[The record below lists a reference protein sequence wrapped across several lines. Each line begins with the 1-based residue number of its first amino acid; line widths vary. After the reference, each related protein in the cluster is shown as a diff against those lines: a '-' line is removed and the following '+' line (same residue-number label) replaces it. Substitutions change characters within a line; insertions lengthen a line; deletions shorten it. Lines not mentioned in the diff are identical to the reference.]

1 MHSSDVGA
9 VHALLKHII
18 LLILRVGR
26 HDERWSKRRS
36 QIGIGSSRP
45 QYKKR
50 INDCYRTRA
59 IDQAT
64 GASREIKSGRPS
76 IALPFRRRTKN
87 RSRPVGVVID
97 TRTLVEERVAT
108 AVEQYKVSF
117 DVSKLHVV
125 GAV

>member
-1 MHSSDVGA
+1 MHSSGVGA
-9 VHALLKHII
+9 VHALLEHITV
-18 LLILRVGR
+18 LILRVGR

-36 QIGIGSSRP
+36 QIGIGP

-59 IDQAT
+59 IVQAT
-64 GASREIKSGRPS
+64 GASREIKSGRAL
-76 IALPFRRRTKN
+76 IAPPLRRRTKN

-108 AVEQYKVSF
+108 AVEQYKLSF